1 MEVAV
6 AIPNTNPLNI
16 FGTTVVAEN
25 AVIASASQTISADVQ
40 LSVDGSTYIRFV
52 QATGANLNITLPF
65 AVNASGAIDYS
76 GLAGQTRFIFN
87 SSGANLETLTIRRVA
102 TVDGNGNPVT
112 YANIATLQSN
122 GGAIAG
128 NAGVIAACD
137 GSTWIVCGGLAKA
150 TP

>member
-1 MEVAV
+1 M

-25 AVIASASQTISADVQ
+25 AVVAPALQTIAADTQ
-40 LSVDGSTYIRFV
+40 LSVDGSTYIRFS
-52 QATGANLNITLPF
+52 QATVGNLNITLPF

-87 SSGANLETLTIRRVA
+87 SSGNDLETLTIRRVA
-102 TVDGNGNPVT
+102 TVDVNGNPVT
-112 YANIATLQSN
+112 YANMATLQSN